1 MSLTEKIVKVL
12 AVLALTALAVWI
24 LWEGRTILLYF
35 IVASVVA
42 LIGRPLM
49 NGLSKLKIKNRSLP
63 AGITAMVA
71 LLVLMGLVTLVIGIF
86 FPLIMREAQVL
97 YSINFSDVKDS
108 LSPAIA
114 NANQTLENL
123 GLGEAVG
130 MSEGAIL
137 EYVFEGIN
145 FRNIPGVINS
155 ILGVF
160 GNAVIAVFSVAFM
173 TYFLLR
179 DEGMLPRIVLRLTP
193 ASHEG
198 SVERI
203 VTNTRSTLTRYFV
216 GLVIQVTAI
225 TLCVWIGLS
234 AIGVKNAL
242 LIGFFTGL
250 ANLIPYLGPWIGA
263 SFGVIIMVSNNIG
276 LSFSEVIMSKFYAM
290 LMVFGAVQLID
301 NYVFQPVIFSNSINA
316 HPLEIFIIILLAGA
330 LGGIPGMVAAIPTY
344 AFIRIVLIE
353 LNREFGVLEGIKE
366 R

>member
-1 MSLTEKIVKVL
+1 MSLTEKIIKVF
-12 AVLALTALAVWI
+12 AGLALTALVIWI

-49 NGLSKLKIKNRSLP
+49 KGLSKLKIKNHSLP
-63 AGITAMVA
+63 AGISAMVA
-71 LLVLMGLVTLVIGIF
+71 LLVLMGLVTMVIGIF

-97 YSINFSDVKDS
+97 YGINFSDVKDS

-137 EYVFEGIN
+137 EYVFESIN
-145 FRNIPGVINS
+145 FRNIPSVINS

-179 DEGMLPRIVLRLTP
+179 DEGMLPRIALRLTP

-203 VTNTRSTLTRYFV
+203 VANTRHTLTRYFV

-234 AIGVKNAL
+234 VVGIKNAL

-276 LSFSEVIMSKFYAM
+276 LGFSEVIMPKFYAM
-290 LMVFGAVQLID
+290 LLVFGAVQLID

-353 LNREFGVLEGIKE
+353 LNREFGVLKSIKE